1 MSEESNTIT
10 SPASA
15 PESGARSHLR
25 SSFLIASMMLIS
37 RMIGLLRDMA
47 TAAVIGGG
55 ASPAADAFFLAFRF
69 PNLGRRLIEEGAL
82 GLSWI
87 PAFSDLWHTDR
98 RRAWRLLSDFLAR
111 GVKYALAVV
120 LVGMVLTS
128 AALVFLRH
136 RDPERF
142 AFAISTLENLRLMLP
157 YFFFAL
163 LTAQCAATLQAAN
176 RFGVAAAV
184 PIIFN
189 VFWVA
194 ALWLIVPGRWAISP
208 FFGFDPGRL
217 TPYDRTAVLSC
228 AIVLAGATQYFVQ
241 HLYLRHLRKDDLPL
255 PTIGAEEKRR
265 FGTVITSVFRS
276 MFPTALGLLFIQINT
291 LLATLVIALT
301 VHLPHLARSVDNAGA
316 VSAIYFAERLYE
328 FPLGLVGVAVG
339 TAFYPL
345 LVQRVGQKCYDALAE
360 DLRTAL
366 RAVLA
371 LSIPAAA
378 GLCLLSAPLTELLFK
393 RGDFTDADASV
404 TALLVRLFALGVPLF
419 CIQPILIRT
428 FYALGDH
435 PRPIRAGWL
444 STVFFLALAA
454 GLAAA
459 GRPSGGALIGAVL
472 AATALQTYL
481 LARWLKTGGPLPKT
495 LYRALGTALLKVL
508 SAAALM
514 SAALAAV
521 RFGFDTLGP
530 RLPLGPQT
538 RTAAMIAAAIVV
550 SIPLYFGT
558 LRAAGEREIFRVF
571 AEKRR
576 KKQKSGSGD

>member
-87 PAFSDLWHTDR
+87 PAFSDAWHTDR

-184 PIIFN
+184 PIIF
-189 VFWVA
+189 
-194 ALWLIVPGRWAISP
+194 L
-208 FFGFDPGRL
+208 
-217 TPYDRTAVLSC
+217 
-228 AIVLAGATQYFVQ
+228 
-241 HLYLRHLRKDDLPL
+241 
-255 PTIGAEEKRR
+255 
-265 FGTVITSVFRS
+265 
-276 MFPTALGLLFIQINT
+276 
-291 LLATLVIALT
+291 
-301 VHLPHLARSVDNAGA
+301 
-316 VSAIYFAERLYE
+316 
-328 FPLGLVGVAVG
+328 
-339 TAFYPL
+339 
-345 LVQRVGQKCYDALAE
+345 
-360 DLRTAL
+360 
-366 RAVLA
+366 
-371 LSIPAAA
+371 
-378 GLCLLSAPLTELLFK
+378 
-393 RGDFTDADASV
+393 
-404 TALLVRLFALGVPLF
+404 
-419 CIQPILIRT
+419 
-428 FYALGDH
+428 
-435 PRPIRAGWL
+435 
-444 STVFFLALAA
+444 
-454 GLAAA
+454 
-459 GRPSGGALIGAVL
+459 
-472 AATALQTYL
+472 
-481 LARWLKTGGPLPKT
+481 
-495 LYRALGTALLKVL
+495 
-508 SAAALM
+508 
-514 SAALAAV
+514 
-521 RFGFDTLGP
+521 
-530 RLPLGPQT
+530 
-538 RTAAMIAAAIVV
+538 
-550 SIPLYFGT
+550 
-558 LRAAGEREIFRVF
+558 
-571 AEKRR
+571 
-576 KKQKSGSGD
+576 